1 MTDDATLLQRYA
13 RERSQNDFAELVRRH
28 LDFVYSAALRQV
40 NGDTHLA
47 KDVAQL
53 VFTDLAR
60 KASAVAGHRVLAGWL
75 FTSTRYAAAKLVRA
89 NQRRQRREQEA
100 LLMQDIEGSDG
111 GAQPDWERIRPVLD
125 EALASLNERD
135 REAILLRYF
144 EGRDFAQVGA
154 RLALSDNAA
163 RMRVERAV
171 EKLRSQL
178 ARRGATST
186 VSALTLA
193 LTGQA
198 IAAAPA
204 GLAAT
209 VTGTALAGGG
219 GVVATLTFM
228 SLTKLQLGFAGAVL
242 ATGAGI
248 YAVQENN
255 NAGLRAELATLAVG
269 DADLARL
276 QQENRELA
284 DLSRQFATAQVSDAD
299 LARLRGALAAQT
311 DSTARTAPGAATSS
325 ASGSASV
332 RYDAADLITIG
343 ELDERPKPKTQVAP
357 KYPGAMATAGIEGSV
372 VVSFIIDKAG
382 EVQAARAVSSTR
394 VEFEAA
400 AVAAVEQWKFEP
412 GRKNGRDVNTQV
424 SQRIDFNLPKG
435 KGAGTARATE
445 DWF

>member
-1 MTDDATLLQRYA
+1 MTDDTTLLQRYA
-13 RERSQNDFAELVRRH
+13 RNCSESDFAELVRRH

-47 KDVAQL
+47 QDVAQL

-100 LLMQDIEGSDG
+100 LLMQSIEGSDG

-144 EGRDFAQVGA
+144 EGRDFAAVGA
-154 RLALSDNAA
+154 QLALSDNAA

-198 IAAAPA
+198 VAAAPA
-204 GLAAT
+204 GLAVT
-209 VTGTALAGGG
+209 VTGTAVAGSAT
-219 GVVATLTFM
+219 VATFTFM

-255 NAGLRAELATLAVG
+255 NAGLRAELATLVVG
-269 DADLARL
+269 DAEIARL

-382 EVQAARAVSSTR
+382 DVRAARAVSSTH

>member
-13 RERSQNDFAELVRRH
+13 RDRSESDFAELVRRH

-100 LLMQDIEGSDG
+100 LLMQAIEGSDG

-144 EGRDFAQVGA
+144 EGRDFAAVGA
-154 RLALSDNAA
+154 QLSLSDNAA

-171 EKLRSQL
+171 KKLRSQL

-198 IAAAPA
+198 VAAAPA
-204 GLAAT
+204 GLAVT
-209 VTGTALAGGG
+209 VTGTAVAGSAT
-219 GVVATLTFM
+219 VATFTFM
-228 SLTKLQLGFAGAVL
+228 SLTKLQFGFAGAVL

-255 NAGLRAELATLAVG
+255 NAGLRAELATLVVR
-269 DADLARL
+269 DAEIARL

-332 RYDAADLITIG
+332 RYDAADLIMIG

-372 VVSFIIDKAG
+372 VVSFVIDKAG

-424 SQRIDFNLPKG
+424 SQRIDFNLPRG

>member
-13 RERSQNDFAELVRRH
+13 RDCSENDFAELVRRH

-47 KDVAQL
+47 QDVAQL

-100 LLMQDIEGSDG
+100 LLMQAIEGSDG

-144 EGRDFAQVGA
+144 EGRDFAAVGA
-154 RLALSDNAA
+154 QLSLSDNAA

-171 EKLRSQL
+171 DKLRSQL

-219 GVVATLTFM
+219 VAATFTFM

-255 NAGLRAELATLAVG
+255 NAGLRAELATLVVG
-269 DADLARL
+269 DAEIARL

-325 ASGSASV
+325 AAGSASV
-332 RYDAADLITIG
+332 RYDAADLIMIG

-394 VEFEAA
+394 LEFEAA